1 MKVSSGSSSQTE
13 EGSWALNKKVGE
25 RLEGYAAAA
34 AAKSLQSCPTLCDP
48 IGGSPPGSPIPG
60 ILQARTLEWVAIAFS
75 EIKTLQ
81 KNNKITGQY
90 L

>member
-34 AAKSLQSCPTLCDP
+34 AAKSLQSCPSLCDP
-48 IGGSPPGSPIPG
+48 IGGSPPGPTVPG
-60 ILQARTLEWVAIAFS
+60 ILQGRTPEWLAISFS
-75 EIKTLQ
+75 
-81 KNNKITGQY
+81 NA
-90 L
+90 

>member
-34 AAKSLQSCPTLCDP
+34 AAKYLQSCPSLCDP
-48 IGGSPPGSPIPG
+48 IGGSPPGPAVPG
-60 ILQARTLEWVAIAFS
+60 VLQARTLEWVAMSSSNA
-75 EIKTLQ
+75 
-81 KNNKITGQY
+81 
-90 L
+90 